1 MTTGAGNIGDDPL
14 LAVAARAARR
24 AAAVLEDAA
33 RDLRRLPMHSTSRTE
48 LVTAADAD
56 AENAVIAT
64 LRAAFPDHAIVG
76 EESGELMGGA
86 TAAAPGAC
94 KWFVDPIDG
103 SVNFAHGYPY
113 YAVSLALAQGAR
125 ITHALVL
132 DPVHDELFAA
142 VAGRGATLNGSTL
155 HVSPC
160 TALQDA
166 LVGTVF
172 PVRDSPATP
181 GYLAVFNRMLPR
193 CRGMR
198 RAGACALDLCFVAAG
213 RLDGFFVLDAR
224 SWDVAAGALI
234 VEEAGGRV
242 GDLAGGRD
250 FLRTR
255 EMIAAG
261 PGIFG
266 ALRDTIAASRL

>member
-1 MTTGAGNIGDDPL
+1 MTGSAGGLLDDPL

-24 AAAVLEDAA
+24 AASVLEDAA
-33 RDLRRLPMHSTSRTE
+33 RDLRRLPVHASSRAE

-64 LRAAFPDHAIVG
+64 LRAAFPEHAIVG

-86 TAAAPGAC
+86 TAAGPGTC

-113 YAVSLALAQGAR
+113 YAISLALAQGAR

-132 DPVHDELFAA
+132 DPVHDEVFAA
-142 VAGRGATLNGSTL
+142 MAGRGATLNGAVL
-155 HVSPC
+155 HVSAC

-172 PVRDSPATP
+172 PVRDSPRMPAC
-181 GYLAVFNRMLPR
+181 LAVFNRVLPR
-193 CRGMR
+193 CRGVR

-213 RLDGFFVLDAR
+213 RLDGFFALGAN

-242 GDLAGGRD
+242 GDLAGGGE
-250 FLRTR
+250 FLRTH
-255 EMIAAG
+255 ELIAAG
-261 PGIFG
+261 PGIFS
-266 ALRDTIAASRL
+266 ALRDTVAAARL